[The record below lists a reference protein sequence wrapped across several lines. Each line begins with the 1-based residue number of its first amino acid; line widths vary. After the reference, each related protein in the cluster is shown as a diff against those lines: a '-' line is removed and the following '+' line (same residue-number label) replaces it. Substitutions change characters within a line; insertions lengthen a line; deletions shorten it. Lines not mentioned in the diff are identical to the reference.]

1 MVGVARRSADFGTA
15 AECGAPLAGLS
26 TRERDRKMQTL
37 LQNLRFSLR
46 LLGRNPGL
54 TITILLTVALG
65 IGANTAIF
73 TVDYATLLAPLPF
86 PQPNQLVM
94 VWSSIQGNRNGV
106 AAGDFTDW
114 KQQNTAF
121 SDLNAWSGTS
131 FNIATKDQPQY
142 LQATLT
148 TPGMLQMEGEPLFLG
163 RYFLPEEGQA
173 GHDHVV
179 ILTHKLWLKLGADRK
194 IIGTTLRLDGE
205 PYTVVG
211 VQAAGDQDRGEN
223 QLTVPLVFKP
233 EQLNHDFHWLL
244 VMGRMKPGVTLQQAQ
259 QNMTGVT
266 AHIAQVYPK
275 SDKGW
280 GAKVEPLKNDFLP
293 PERIQMLWLL
303 LGAVG
308 FVLLIACVN
317 VANLLLARGMVRQK
331 ELAVRSAL
339 GAARAT
345 IFAQLLTECLLLA
358 LAGGVLGVGLGYAM
372 LQGLI
377 AVMPRNTLPNEA
389 NLQLNI
395 PILLFALAA
404 TTLAGL
410 LAGCAPAW
418 YASRVDPGETLKEGG
433 RTGTSVG
440 KHRLRRILVTAEF
453 GLALALLAGAGLA
466 IHSFWNLTQVDLGIR
481 TDHVLAFSLPVP
493 DSRSKDP
500 VQITAYYRD
509 ILAHI
514 NAVPGVSH
522 AAVMTGYPL
531 YGAGFGMP
539 FTLAGGPAYSDPSQ
553 RPAAGF
559 GMVTPDFFS
568 TLGIHIVKGRPLSE
582 QDTAATI
589 KVIMVNESFAKK
601 YLQGKDPLRQRVVV
615 EELIPGVQKLGPPV
629 EWQIVGVYHDVHAA
643 DWHDHLEQ
651 MLVPFWQI
659 PWPQATFS
667 VRTAQDP
674 ASMQASIAVA
684 VHAVDSQIALAE
696 PKTLDQVREESLAS
710 ERFTLILFAS
720 FAVVALFLATLGIYG
735 VVAFSVAQRSHEIAV
750 RMALGATR
758 NRVVALMVGEAAVLA
773 AIGMC
778 LGLVGAYFVGRAMQS
793 ILFGVH
799 ALDLSA
805 FGSVGLILLAAAL
818 LACYLPARRVASIE
832 PMRVLRTE

>member
-1 MVGVARRSADFGTA
+1 
-15 AECGAPLAGLS
+15 
-26 TRERDRKMQTL
+26 MQTL

-54 TITILLTVALG
+54 TITVLLTVALG

-86 PQPNQLVM
+86 PHPDQLVM

-114 KQQNTAF
+114 KQQNNVF
-121 SDLNAWSGTS
+121 SDLNAFSGAN
-131 FNIATKDQPQY
+131 FNIATKDQPEY
-142 LQATLT
+142 LQANLV
-148 TPGMLQMEGEPLFLG
+148 TPGLLQMEGEPLFLG

-173 GHDHVV
+173 GHEHVA

-194 IIGTTLRLDGE
+194 IIGSTLRLDGE

-211 VQAAGDQDRGEN
+211 VQAPGDQDRGQN

-244 VMGRMKPGVTLQQAQ
+244 VMGRMKPGVTLQQAR
-259 QNMTGVT
+259 QNMDAVT
-266 AHIAQVYPK
+266 AHIAQVYPR

-280 GAKVEPLKNDFLP
+280 GAKVEPLHNDFLP
-293 PERIQMLWLL
+293 PERIHMLWLL
-303 LGAVG
+303 LGAVA

-317 VANLLLARGMVRQK
+317 VANLLLARGMTRQK

-339 GAARAT
+339 GAARST
-345 IFAQLLTECLLLA
+345 IFGQLLTESLLLT
-358 LAGGVLGVGLGYAM
+358 LAGGLLGIGVGYAM

-377 AVMPRNTLPNEA
+377 AVMPRGTLPNEA
-389 NLQLNI
+389 DLRLNI
-395 PILLFALAA
+395 PILLFTLAA

-410 LAGCAPAW
+410 LAGSAPAW
-418 YASRVDPGETLKEGG
+418 YASRIDPGESLKEGG
-433 RTGTSVG
+433 RTGMSAG
-440 KHRLRRILVTAEF
+440 KHRLRRLLVIGEF

-481 TDHVLAFSLPVP
+481 TDHVLTFSLPVP
-493 DSRSKDP
+493 DARSKDP
-500 VQITAYYRD
+500 ARISAYYRD

-514 NAVPGVSH
+514 GAVPGVSH
-522 AAVMTGYPL
+522 ATVMTGYPL

-539 FTLAGGPAYSDPSQ
+539 FTLAGGTSYADPSQ
-553 RPAAGF
+553 RPGSGF
-559 GMVTPDFFS
+559 GMVTPDYID
-568 TLGIHIVKGRPLSE
+568 TLGAHLIKGRSFNE
-582 QDTAATI
+582 QDTADSV
-589 KVIMVNESFAKK
+589 KVVIVNESFAKK

-615 EELIPGVQKLGPPV
+615 EQLIPGVQKLGPPV
-629 EWQIVGVYHDVHAA
+629 EWQIVGVYQDVHAA
-643 DWHDHLEQ
+643 DRRERLEE

-659 PWPQATFS
+659 PWPQATVS
-667 VRTAQDP
+667 VRTAENP
-674 ASMQASIAVA
+674 AAMQTSIAAA
-684 VHAVDSQIALAE
+684 VHAVDPQIALAE
-696 PKTLDQVREESLAS
+696 PKTLDQIREESLAD
-710 ERFTLILFAS
+710 ERFTLLLFGT

-750 RMALGATR
+750 RMALGASR
-758 NRVVALMVGEAAVLA
+758 NRVVALVLGEGSVLA
-773 AIGMC
+773 AIGMG
-778 LGLVGAYFVGRAMQS
+778 LGLIGAYFVGRAMQS
-793 ILFGVH
+793 MLFGVR

-805 FGSVGLILLAAAL
+805 FGSVALLLLASAL
-818 LACYLPARRVASIE
+818 LACYLPARRAASVE
-832 PMRVLRTE
+832 PMRVLRNE

>member
-1 MVGVARRSADFGTA
+1 
-15 AECGAPLAGLS
+15 
-26 TRERDRKMQTL
+26 MQTL

-46 LLGRNPGL
+46 MLGRNPGM

-73 TVDYATLLAPLPF
+73 TVDFATLLAPLPF
-86 PQPNQLVM
+86 PQPDQLVV

-114 KQQNTAF
+114 KQQNTVF

-142 LQATLT
+142 LQARIT

-173 GHDHVV
+173 GHEHVV
-179 ILTHKLWLKLGADRK
+179 ILTHKMWLKLGGDRK
-194 IIGTTLRLDGE
+194 IVGTTLRLDGE

-211 VQAAGDQDRGEN
+211 VQAPGDKDRGEN

-244 VMGRMKPGVTLQQAQ
+244 VMGRMKPGVTLHQAQ
-259 QNMTGVT
+259 QNMDAVT

-280 GAKVEPLKNDFLP
+280 GAKVEPLKNDFVP

-317 VANLLLARGMVRQK
+317 VANLLLARGMTRQK

-345 IFAQLLTECLLLA
+345 IFGQLLTESLMLT
-358 LAGGVLGVGLGYAM
+358 LAGGALGVGVGYAL
-372 LQGLI
+372 LQGLT
-377 AVMPRNTLPNEA
+377 AAMPPNTLPSEA
-389 NLQLNI
+389 DLRLNL
-395 PILLFALAA
+395 PILLFTLGA

-410 LAGCAPAW
+410 LAGSVPAW
-418 YASRVDPGETLKEGG
+418 YASRIDPGESLKEGG
-433 RTGTSVG
+433 RTGTSVA
-440 KHRLRRILVTAEF
+440 KHRLRRALVIGEF
-453 GLALALLAGAGLA
+453 ALALALLAGAGLA
-466 IHSFWNLTQVDLGIR
+466 IHSFWNLTRVDLGMR
-481 TDHVLAFSLPVP
+481 TDHVLTFSLPVP

-500 VQITAYYRD
+500 AQIAAYYRN

-514 NAVPGVSH
+514 DAVPGVSH
-522 AAVMTGYPL
+522 ATVMTGYPL
-531 YGAGFGMP
+531 YGGGFGMP
-539 FTLAGGPAYSDPSQ
+539 FTLAGGTAYADPSQ
-553 RPAAGF
+553 RPGAGF
-559 GMVTPDFFS
+559 GMVTPDYVS
-568 TLGIHIVKGRPLSE
+568 TFGIHMVQGRSISE
-582 QDTAATI
+582 QDTANSI
-589 KVIMVNESFAKK
+589 KVMMVNESFVKK
-601 YLQGKDPLRQRVVV
+601 HLQGKDPLRQRVVV
-615 EELIPGVQKLGPPV
+615 EQLIPGVQKLGPGV
-629 EWQIVGVYHDVHAA
+629 EWQVVGVYHDVHAA
-643 DWHDHLEQ
+643 DRRGRLEE

-659 PWPQATFS
+659 PWPQATVG
-667 VRTAQDP
+667 VRTAENP
-674 ASMQASIAVA
+674 ATMQSSIAAA
-684 VHAVDSQIALAE
+684 VHAVDPQIALAE
-696 PKTLDQVREESLAS
+696 PKTLDQIREESLAD
-710 ERFTLILFAS
+710 ERFTLILFGS

-758 NRVVALMVGEAAVLA
+758 NRVLALVVREGTVLA
-773 AIGMC
+773 AIG
-778 LGLVGAYFVGRAMQS
+778 LGLGLIGAYFVGRAMQS
-793 ILFGVH
+793 MLFGVR
-799 ALDLSA
+799 ALDFSA
-805 FGSVGLILLAAAL
+805 FSAVALILLASAL
-818 LACYLPARRVASIE
+818 LACYLPARRAASVE

>member
-1 MVGVARRSADFGTA
+1 
-15 AECGAPLAGLS
+15 
-26 TRERDRKMQTL
+26 MQTL

-46 LLGRNPGL
+46 QLGRNPGM

-94 VWSSIQGNRNGV
+94 VWSKIQDNRNGV

-114 KQQNTAF
+114 KQQNTVF
-121 SDLNAWSGTS
+121 SDINAWSGTS
-131 FNIATKDQPQY
+131 FNIATKDQPQF
-142 LQATLT
+142 LQASIT

-173 GHDHVV
+173 GHEHVV
-179 ILTHKLWLKLGADRK
+179 ILTHKLWQKLGADPK
-194 IIGTTLRLDGE
+194 IIGTTLRLDNE

-211 VQAAGDQDRGEN
+211 VQAPGDADRGEN

-233 EQLNHDFHWLL
+233 EQLNHDFHWLV
-244 VMGRMKPGVTLQQAQ
+244 VMARMKPGVTLHQAQ
-259 QNMTGVT
+259 QDMDAVT

-317 VANLLLARGMVRQK
+317 VANLLLARGMTRQK
-331 ELAVRSAL
+331 EMAVRSAL
-339 GAARAT
+339 GAARGT
-345 IFAQLLTECLLLA
+345 IFGQLLTESLLLT
-358 LAGGVLGVGLGYAM
+358 LAGGALGVGVGYAM

-377 AVMPRNTLPNEA
+377 AAMPRNTLPNEA
-389 NLQLNI
+389 DLRLNL
-395 PILLFALAA
+395 PILLFTLCA

-410 LAGCAPAW
+410 LAGSAPAW
-418 YASRVDPGETLKEGG
+418 YASRIDPGETLKEGG
-433 RTGTSVG
+433 RTGTSVA
-440 KHRLRRILVTAEF
+440 KHRLRRLLVIGEF
-453 GLALALLAGAGLA
+453 ALALALLAGAGLA
-466 IHSFWNLTQVDLGIR
+466 IHSFWNLTRVDLGLQ
-481 TDHVLAFSLPVP
+481 TDHVLTFSLPVP

-500 VQITAYYRD
+500 AQITAYYRD

-514 NAVPGVSH
+514 GAVPGVSH
-522 AAVMTGYPL
+522 ATVMTGYPL

-539 FTLAGGPAYSDPSQ
+539 FTLAGGTAYADPSQ
-553 RPAAGF
+553 RPGAGF
-559 GMVTPDFFS
+559 GMVTPDYLATF
-568 TLGIHIVKGRPLSE
+568 GIHLVKGRSISE
-582 QDTAATI
+582 QDTADSV
-589 KVIMVNESFAKK
+589 KVVMVNESFAKK

-615 EELIPGVQKLGPPV
+615 EQLTPGVQKLGPGV
-629 EWQIVGVYHDVHAA
+629 EWQIIGVYHDVHAA
-643 DWHDHLEQ
+643 DRRGRLEE

-659 PWPQATFS
+659 PWPQATVS
-667 VRTAQDP
+667 VRTAENP
-674 ASMQASIAVA
+674 ASMQTSIAAA
-684 VHAVDSQIALAE
+684 VHAVDPQIALAE
-696 PKTLDQVREESLAS
+696 PKTLDQIRDESLS
-710 ERFTLILFAS
+710 DERFTLILFGS

-735 VVAFSVAQRSHEIAV
+735 VVAFSVAQRSHEIAI

-758 NRVVALMVGEAAVLA
+758 NRVLALVVREGTVLA
-773 AIGMC
+773 AIG
-778 LGLVGAYFVGRAMQS
+778 LGLGLIGAYFVGRAMQS
-793 ILFGVH
+793 MLFGVR
-799 ALDLSA
+799 ALDFSA
-805 FGSVGLILLAAAL
+805 FSAVALILLASAL
-818 LACYLPARRVASIE
+818 LACYLPARRAALVE